1 MKATIVLIADNYG
14 RKLMMKANRH
24 GKMRVEVARLPQYVS
39 LKQPFVISGLE
50 SMEVFFDGFAKEL
63 IRYNS
68 YL

>member
-24 GKMRVEVARLPQYVS
+24 GKMGVEVARLPQYVS